1 MMYIVTAIK
10 DTYDSECSVG
20 IVGIFDKEDKAYL
33 AKSEVEKWMESNG
46 YENYEVFVSTMDVN
60 HIAWHEINKK
70 I

>member
-1 MMYIVTAIK
+1 MYIVTAIK
-10 DTYDSECSVG
+10 DTYDSECG
-20 IVGIFDKEDKAYL
+20 IEIVGIFDNQDKAYI

-46 YENYEVFVSTMDVN
+46 YENSEVFVSTMDIN

>member
-10 DTYDSECSVG
+10 DVYDSECSVE
-20 IVGIFDKEDKAYL
+20 IVGLFDSEDKAYL

-60 HIAWHEINKK
+60 HIEWHEINKR